1 MIKIDIETN
10 RKSLVINTLIRYS
23 LASATVT
30 VSLLGMGRMATM
42 MEIRT
47 KVDDSGELRADS

>member
-42 MEIRT
+42 MEIR
-47 KVDDSGELRADS
+47 KSMIPEN